1 MTVNIDDNDAKVTQ
15 ISVMGRIDSNTYNE
29 LQKVINEV
37 DYSKDSLVID
47 FKDVEYISS
56 AGLRV
61 LLSGRKK
68 MESGQFKIIN
78 VSDEVYEIFVM

>member
-47 FKDVEYISS
+47 FKDVEY
-56 AGLRV
+56 A
-61 LLSGRKK
+61 
-68 MESGQFKIIN
+68 
-78 VSDEVYEIFVM
+78 